1 MDEDEEIVGRSGT
14 NYARRPRKTDRHG
27 NTDRSGIR
35 YADAGKRILLD
46 WGTLPHL
53 MRAGRAEVSLALADG
68 DWTVWA
74 LAPTGR
80 RLRAVPAVRRDGRL
94 AFTADVAADPA
105 HATYLYELVRE

>member
-1 MDEDEEIVGRSGT
+1 MQ
-14 NYARRPRKTDRHG
+14 N
-27 NTDRSGIR
+27 SGIR

-53 MRAGRAEVSLALADG
+53 MRAGRAKVSLALADG

-80 RLRAVPAVRRDGRL
+80 RLRAVPAVCRDGRL
-94 AFTADVAADPA
+94 AFTADVAAAPA